1 MVLRVSDA
9 RYHGDLTR
17 EDRAA
22 QALVVE
28 SDEVSHRPA
37 AARKDDD
44 VDVTHS
50 LQASKPIDY

>member
-1 MVLRVSDA
+1 VSDA

-22 QALVVE
+22 QALVVKG
-28 SDEVSHRPA
+28 DEVSHRPA

-44 VDVTHS
+44 VDIMHG
-50 LQASKPIDY
+50 LQASEPIDY